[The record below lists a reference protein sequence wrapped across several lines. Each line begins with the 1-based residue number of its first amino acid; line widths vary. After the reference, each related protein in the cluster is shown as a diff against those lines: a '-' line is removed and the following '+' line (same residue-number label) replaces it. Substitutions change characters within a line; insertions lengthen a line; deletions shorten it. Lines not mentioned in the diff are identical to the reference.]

1 MPPIN
6 TSTDGASKADTSQ
19 TSTIEF
25 LRQRE
30 DARLKQVQSI
40 MVSNDISLGQEKFK
54 IPAFN
59 EVTFEQLEPRFNY
72 VLNNI
77 RRPQHA
83 AGETICLCPDGDCNT
98 NDCSC
103 YTRSTIKL
111 KNNKVKDLNKLL
123 NQPMEILMLECR
135 RNCACKGKCKNVFTS
150 QQVQFR
156 TELHY
161 FENKGYGIRTRDYI
175 PKGSFFC
182 EFVGELLLGHERTN
196 NVRYQYSIQNKGDE
210 ESMPV
215 IDAKLTSNISR
226 FINHSCDPSLSPF
239 IFVRSTKS
247 SIRFPQIGF
256 VANQDIIAGQE
267 VTISYG
273 NGYWELSGMECYCG
287 RTKCIKPS
295 IETKFSNKA
304 EFDRAELEEKE
315 ETSRNQQLVDE
326 YRRCK
331 QRMEMIKQGFTVKEV
346 FDREAKRIEKKKK
359 VTIKTEGSSTT

>member
-1 MPPIN
+1 MTTLSLVPTKMPPIN

-111 KNNKVKDLNKLL
+111 K
-123 NQPMEILMLECR
+123 
-135 RNCACKGKCKNVFTS
+135 
-150 QQVQFR
+150 FR

-346 FDREAKRIEKKKK
+346 FDREAKESKKKK
-359 VTIKTEGSSTT
+359 SRSKPKEVARREHRPDSPFVPPSIICLD